1 MNKLYIFAHFFSMFS
16 SQALLFPEPW
26 VMILPVMKVDE
37 MILRIHQGDTLA
49 LAKAITIVENRKK
62 DYKKLLEKI
71 YPLPGR
77 AFKIGITGAPG
88 CGKSSLIDK
97 MITGLKKQ
105 GLPIAVLAVDP
116 SSPLSGGALLGDRL
130 RMIQHSND
138 ANVFIRSIANRGY
151 LGGLSLS
158 THEIVDLL
166 QAAGKEIIIIET
178 VGVGQ
183 SEVDIVNIAD
193 VVLFV
198 LNPGCGDEIQILK
211 AGISE
216 IADIFVV
223 NKADL
228 GGSETKISEIKNYFS
243 LAAKNPPIIPT
254 SAKEDQG
261 IDELLTSV
269 FKYRIE
275 ENGKIEA
282 KTLAIKKNYIE
293 KIVAEQF
300 KEEMRQNPTIAAL
313 LQNSDNGNPF
323 RLAEAI
329 CRIIKKGV
337 SHDK

>member
-1 MNKLYIFAHFFSMFS
+1 
-16 SQALLFPEPW
+16 
-26 VMILPVMKVDE
+26 MKIDE
-37 MILRIHQGDTLA
+37 MILRVRQGDTLA
-49 LAKAITIVENRKK
+49 LAKAISQVENRKK

-88 CGKSSLIDK
+88 SGKSSLIDK
-97 MITGLKKQ
+97 MITGLKAN
-105 GLPIAVLAVDP
+105 GLNIAVLAVDP
-116 SSPLSGGALLGDRL
+116 SSPISGGALLGDRL

-158 THEIVDLL
+158 THEIIDLL

-183 SEVDIVNIAD
+183 SEVDIVNVAD

-198 LNPGCGDEIQILK
+198 LNPGSGDEIQIFK
-211 AGISE
+211 AGIIE
-216 IADIFVV
+216 IADIFVI

-228 GGSETKISEIKNYFS
+228 GGSETKISEIKNYFA

-254 SAKEDQG
+254 SAKEEQG
-261 IDELLTSV
+261 IDELLAAL

-275 ENGKIEA
+275 ESGKIEA

-293 KIVAEQF
+293 KIVEERF
-300 KEEMRQNPTIAAL
+300 KEEIRQTPAIAAL
-313 LQNSDNGNPF
+313 LQNIDNGNPF
-323 RLAEAI
+323 QLAEAI
-329 CRIIKKGV
+329 CQIIKTGD
-337 SHDK
+337 SHDKKN

>member
-1 MNKLYIFAHFFSMFS
+1 MVKELQS
-16 SQALLFPEPW
+16 LLFAGPW
-26 VMILPVMKVDE
+26 VMISLAMKIDE
-37 MILRIHQGDTLA
+37 MILRVRQGDTLA
-49 LAKAITIVENRKK
+49 LAKAISQVENRKK

-88 CGKSSLIDK
+88 SGKSSLIDK
-97 MITGLKKQ
+97 MITGLKTK
-105 GLPIAVLAVDP
+105 GLNIAVLAVDP
-116 SSPLSGGALLGDRL
+116 SSPISGGALLGDRL

-158 THEIVDLL
+158 THEIIDLL

-183 SEVDIVNIAD
+183 SEVDIVNVAD

-198 LNPGCGDEIQILK
+198 LNPGSGDEIQIFK
-211 AGISE
+211 AGIIE
-216 IADIFVV
+216 IADIFVI

-228 GGSETKISEIKNYFS
+228 GGSETKISEIKNYFA

-254 SAKEDQG
+254 SAKEEQG
-261 IDELLTSV
+261 IDELLAAL

-275 ENGKIEA
+275 ESGKIEA

-293 KIVAEQF
+293 KIVEERF
-300 KEEMRQNPTIAAL
+300 KEEIRQTPAIAAL

-323 RLAEAI
+323 QLAEAI
-329 CRIIKKGV
+329 CQIIKTGD
-337 SHDK
+337 SHDKKN

>member
-1 MNKLYIFAHFFSMFS
+1 MLFAG
-16 SQALLFPEPW
+16 PW
-26 VMILPVMKVDE
+26 VMISLAMKIDE
-37 MILRIHQGDTLA
+37 MILRVRQGDTLA
-49 LAKAITIVENRKK
+49 LAKAISQVENRKK

-88 CGKSSLIDK
+88 SGKSSLIDK
-97 MITGLKKQ
+97 MITGLKTK
-105 GLPIAVLAVDP
+105 GLNIAVLAVDP
-116 SSPLSGGALLGDRL
+116 SSPISGGALLGDRL

-158 THEIVDLL
+158 THEIIDLL

-183 SEVDIVNIAD
+183 SEVDIVNVAD

-198 LNPGCGDEIQILK
+198 LNPGSGDEIQIFK
-211 AGISE
+211 AGIIE
-216 IADIFVV
+216 IADIFVI

-228 GGSETKISEIKNYFS
+228 GGSETKISEIKNYFA

-254 SAKEDQG
+254 SAKEEQG
-261 IDELLTSV
+261 IDELLAAL

-275 ENGKIEA
+275 ESGKIEA

-293 KIVAEQF
+293 KIVEERL
-300 KEEMRQNPTIAAL
+300 KEEMRQTPAIAAL
-313 LQNSDNGNPF
+313 LQNIDNGNPF
-323 RLAEAI
+323 QLAEAI
-329 CRIIKKGV
+329 CQIIKTGD
-337 SHDK
+337 SHDKKN